1 MLYFLFTTEEYQ
13 STETLGYIMKIG
25 LHLGDDMQKPSK
37 RGPKSV
43 PEKIILATK
52 NGDWTAKNQ
61 LTSAF
66 SPLITSLAEKRATDS
81 SETNTYIEA
90 GNRGLIA
97 AAKKYKSS
105 IGADKFQ
112 VFALDFIDAHMN
124 RLSSGGGFFSRLFG
138 K

>member
-1 MLYFLFTTEEYQ
+1 M
-13 STETLGYIMKIG
+13 
-25 LHLGDDMQKPSK
+25 GDAIQKPSK

-43 PEKIILATK
+43 PEKIILAVK

-66 SPLITSLAEKRATDS
+66 NPLITSLAEKRGANV
-81 SETNTYIEA
+81 SEINAYIEA
-90 GNRGLIA
+90 GNQGLVA

-112 VFALDFIDAHMN
+112 VFALDFIEAHMN
-124 RLSSGGGFFSRLFG
+124 RLSGGGGFFSRLFG